1 MQKLKKLLS
10 MILVI
15 ACVITMIPQTAFAEF
30 TTDSSTTSGSG
41 KKYNTKTNIV
51 NVGYRISLYYAGKDE
66 KTGKK
71 YMPALAYNASGNP
84 IMFRTWDYFTTANY
98 TSTKNEEAAKV
109 PVAYFRDLAAKKSS
123 ILVLNK
129 EENNT

>member
-41 KKYNTKTNIV
+41 KKYK
-51 NVGYRISLYYAGKDE
+51 RCCGKD
-66 KTGKK
+66 
-71 YMPALAYNASGNP
+71 L
-84 IMFRTWDYFTTANY
+84 D
-98 TSTKNEEAAKV
+98 
-109 PVAYFRDLAAKKSS
+109 
-123 ILVLNK
+123 
-129 EENNT
+129 